1 VKNNKILGLIAWV
14 LGLTFSLLL
23 IFFVPKN
30 LTESTYA
37 VSVCTVLVY
46 LLHLTLWLALQKGK
60 VEFHNLPPLTL
71 SILSLLAQSI
81 WAIIV
86 SFASAVISAKTAI
99 LVSVLLIIIQVFV
112 IVLAIV
118 SKNHIESVNKR
129 QKDHHI
135 EL

>member
-1 VKNNKILGLIAWV
+1 MKNNKILGLIAWV

-60 VEFHNLPPLTL
+60 V
-71 SILSLLAQSI
+71 AQSI